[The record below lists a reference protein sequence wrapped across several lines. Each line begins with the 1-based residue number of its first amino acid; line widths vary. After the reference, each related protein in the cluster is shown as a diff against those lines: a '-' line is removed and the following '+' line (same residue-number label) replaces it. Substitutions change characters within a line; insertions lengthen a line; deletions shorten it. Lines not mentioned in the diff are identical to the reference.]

1 MVKKTKYS
9 RNERQQYSSA
19 PKTRCVVGVCGSVR
33 LRVTRQKIESQS
45 PKQSTFRH
53 QQSHSVAL
61 PNLLFGHNYSG
72 FVGAIEWLLKC

>member
-1 MVKKTKYS
+1 MKDYNTPVLQ
-9 RNERQQYSSA
+9 RRGG
-19 PKTRCVVGVCGSVR
+19 RCVWQCARAR

-61 PNLLFGHNYSG
+61 PNLFFGHNYSG